1 MHYLHVIMLFVFFIN
16 AMDIRP
22 ITIENRMLD
31 ELDNDSFIASDDYS
45 LNDLPQQLKEKDEKM
60 EMTVKEYVNIDNNIQ
75 LWKELI
81 DETVIQEVL
90 IDEGI
95 QGEIIP
101 SSNNDTVR
109 SCNCK
114 YISFLNNLMKKAERT
129 H

>member
-1 MHYLHVIMLFVFFIN
+1 MHYLHVIMLLVFFIN

-45 LNDLPQQLKEKDEKM
+45 YDLLQQLKEKDEKM
-60 EMTVKEYVNIDNNIQ
+60 EMTVKEYVNIDNNNNIQ
-75 LWKELI
+75 LWEELT
-81 DETVIQEVL
+81 DETIIQEVL

-101 SSNNDTVR
+101 IVVMTQLDHATAN
-109 SCNCK
+109 
-114 YISFLNNLMKKAERT
+114 IFLF
-129 H
+129 